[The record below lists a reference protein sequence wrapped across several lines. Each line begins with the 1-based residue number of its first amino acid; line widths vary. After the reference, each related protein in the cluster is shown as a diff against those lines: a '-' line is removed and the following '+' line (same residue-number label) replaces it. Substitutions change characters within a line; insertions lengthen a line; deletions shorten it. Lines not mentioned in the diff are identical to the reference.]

1 MVLYNPSETEPK
13 WQSRWDAAD
22 VFTADDN
29 SPKPKFYALEMFP
42 YPSGRIHMGHVRNYA
57 MGDVVARYKRARG
70 FEVLHPMGWDAFGM
84 PAENAA
90 IATGGHPK
98 DWTYANIEQMKGP
111 MKRLGFALDW
121 TREFATC
128 DIEYY
133 TEQQRIFLKFWERGL
148 VYSKNAK
155 VNWDPVDNTVLANE
169 QVIDGKGWR
178 SGATVEQRD
187 MQQWF
192 YKITEYAE
200 ELLEGLDT
208 LDRWPEKVRTMQANW
223 IGKSEGLSMRFEWLK
238 LPNNLLE
245 QAKKLASEGYGDVFG
260 FGKAPSGS
268 AKITI
273 SDEYKQHQLMQ
284 LNATLQ
290 GDSLNGINVY
300 TTRPDTLF
308 GASFLAISADHP
320 ITKQLSSFH
329 SAIEDFR
336 AECAKIGTSEE
347 AIAQAPKLGIDTG
360 LRVTNPFTGET
371 LPVWVANFVLMGY
384 GTGAVFGCPA
394 HDQRDLDFARKYGLA
409 VRPVVCPSEEDAA
422 TYAIETDA
430 FTGEG
435 TLFNSSNDVIDLNG
449 LSKDEGISAA
459 ITKIE
464 NMGLGEGTTQYRLRD
479 WGVSR
484 QRYWGCPI
492 PVIHCDDCGAVPV
505 PEDQLPVE
513 LPYDHI
519 DLTIPGNPL
528 DRHPAFKH
536 VDCPKCGKPATRET
550 DTLDTFGDS
559 SWYFARFAGTHGSPF
574 DKAAAS
580 AWLPVDQYVGGVE
593 HAVLHLLYSRFF
605 TRGLRDCGLL
615 DLPSGEPFAG
625 LFTQGMVTHA
635 TYNIGKDASGKMEW
649 VVPADVTEKDGGLI
663 HMPTGKAV
671 TQGDV
676 IKMSKSKKNTVD
688 PNDIIETYGADVARW
703 FVLSD
708 SPPERDVEWSE
719 DGVRGAWNFQKKVW
733 RIVEATDASDH
744 PPTVTATDAKGDALA
759 LRRIAHKALE
769 KITAGIEAFRFNT
782 SVAQIYELTNALL
795 KYDGQDAARME
806 ALGIL
811 IRSIAPFM
819 PHLAEECWAQL
830 GGDDLIATA
839 AWPDVDPAMLV
850 EDEVVMP
857 IQVNGKRRA
866 EISVRKDMSKADI
879 EAMALAEPNIAKTLE
894 ALTIRK
900 VIVVPGRIVNI
911 VAQ

>member
-13 WQSRWDAAD
+13 WQSRWDAAH
-22 VFTADDN
+22 VFTADDH

-98 DWTYANIEQMKGP
+98 DWTYANIDQMKGP

-128 DIEYY
+128 DVDYY
-133 TEQQRIFLKFWERGL
+133 TEQQRIFLKFWDKGL
-148 VYSKNAK
+148 VYSKTAK

-192 YKITEYAE
+192 YKITDYAQ

-223 IGKSEGLSMRFEWLK
+223 IGKSEGLSMRFK
-238 LPNNLLE
+238 
-245 QAKKLASEGYGDVFG
+245 AASD
-260 FGKAPSGS
+260 
-268 AKITI
+268 
-273 SDEYKQHQLMQ
+273 SDADIE
-284 LNATLQ
+284 
-290 GDSLNGINVY
+290 IY

-308 GASFLAISADHP
+308 GASFIALSPDHP
-320 ITKQLSSFH
+320 LSKQL
-329 SAIEDFR
+329 AETRPNLDQFR
-336 AECAKIGTSEE
+336 ADCAKIGTSEE

-360 LRVTNPFTGET
+360 LRVKHPFTQET
-371 LPVWVANFVLMGY
+371 LPVWIANFVLMGY

-394 HDQRDLDFARKYGLA
+394 HDQRDFDFATKYDLPIIPVIQPPAHPDSNPDEQSVALA
-409 VRPVVCPSEEDAA
+409 EAYTGDGMLFHSASE
-422 TYAIETDA
+422 T
-430 FTGEG
+430 
-435 TLFNSSNDVIDLNG
+435 IDLNG
-449 LSKDEGISAA
+449 LSKDDGIAAA
-459 ITKIE
+459 IAKIE
-464 NMGLGEGTTQYRLRD
+464 EMGLGEGTTQYRLRD

-492 PVIHCDDCGAVPV
+492 PVIHCEDCGAVPV

-528 DRHPAFKH
+528 DRHPTFKH

-559 SWYFARFAGTHGSPF
+559 SWYFARFAGTQGSPF

-615 DLPSGEPFAG
+615 DLPNGEPFAG

-635 TYNIGKDASGKMEW
+635 TYNIGKDASGKMQW
-649 VVPADVTEKDGGLI
+649 VVPADVTEKDGAFV

-733 RIVEATDASDH
+733 RIVEATDASEH
-744 PPTVTATDAKGDALA
+744 QPSVTVADAKGEALA

-795 KYDGQDAARME
+795 KYKEQDAVRME
-806 ALGIL
+806 ALGLL
-811 IRSIAPFM
+811 IRAIAPFM

-830 GGDDLIATA
+830 GGEGLIATA
-839 AWPDVDPAMLV
+839 AWPDVDPAMLI
-850 EDEVVMP
+850 EDEVVIP
-857 IQVNGKRRA
+857 VQVNGKRRA
-866 EISVRKDMSKADI
+866 EISVPKDMPKADI
-879 EAMALAEPNIAKTLE
+879 EAMAMAEPNIAKTLE
-894 ALTIRK
+894 GRTIRK